1 MSTEVE
7 IRAPA
12 EQTEGTRS
20 QILRWLKSVGESVT
34 ENEPLI
40 ELETDKVTVEV
51 PSPGSGTLREI
62 LKQEQDEIG
71 PGELLGR
78 IEADGAGRSASS
90 GTRASD
96 DARVSSSNLNASADT
111 TRPGASADAV
121 RAAADAAMQ
130 GSADAVVSVPIA
142 TPNDADGG
150 RTGQGDRAGSRDAY
164 ASGTVLGSHA
174 GSNDASN
181 GQVAHQRAAGV
192 EAPGLAA
199 QPLSPAVKRL
209 LAERGLDASAVRG
222 TGQGGR
228 ITVANILA
236 HGHPGGAQSASTS
249 TAVGSAA
256 SQAQLV
262 RGAPSAGSA
271 LGGRASSGGSS
282 PNEGAELVGGG
293 AGHGRGV
300 GMGRDAGLGRDA
312 GDALFSGAGASSS
325 RSAQTAADGATD
337 AGGPWHRV
345 PHTATRKRIAEH
357 MVQSLLL
364 TAPHVTT
371 VFEADLT
378 AVLEHRQRNKD
389 DFMRRGAPLTLTAYF
404 LQATVVAIRAVPEA
418 NSRWTDSAL
427 EVFDSMHIGVA
438 TALETGLVVPV
449 LRDMQ
454 SRDLFETAK
463 GLDDLISR
471 ARYGRLTPADMRGGT
486 FTISNHGVS
495 GSLVA
500 TPIIINQPQSAIL
513 GVGKLEKRPVVVTSE
528 DTGEDR
534 IVIRPRCYVTLTID
548 HRVMDG
554 HQANRFLQT
563 FVEWLAKPQ

>member
-20 QILRWLKSVGESVT
+20 QILRWLKSVGEAVA

-78 IEADGAGRSASS
+78 IEAAGSASS
-90 GTRASD
+90 A
-96 DARVSSSNLNASADT
+96 ADT
-111 TRPGASADAV
+111 
-121 RAAADAAMQ
+121 AMQ
-130 GSADAVVSVPIA
+130 GSADAVVSVPIS

-150 RTGQGDRAGSRDAY
+150 RASQGDR
-164 ASGTVLGSHA
+164 A

-181 GQVAHQRAAGV
+181 GRVAQQRAANV

-199 QPLSPAVKRL
+199 QTLSPAVKRL

-228 ITVANILA
+228 ITVADILA
-236 HGHPGGAQSASTS
+236 YGHPGGAQRASTS
-249 TAVGSAA
+249 AAVGSAA
-256 SQAQLV
+256 SE
-262 RGAPSAGSA
+262 P
-271 LGGRASSGGSS
+271 SS
-282 PNEGAELVGGG
+282 PNEGAAIVGGG
-293 AGHGRGV
+293 AGTR
-300 GMGRDAGLGRDA
+300 RDAGGA
-312 GDALFSGAGASSS
+312 PFSGGGASSS

-337 AGGPWHRV
+337 AAGPHRRV

-357 MVQSLLL
+357 MVQSLLH

-389 DFMRRGAPLTLTAYF
+389 DFARRGAPLTLTAYL

-471 ARYGRLTPADMRGGT
+471 ARDGRLTPADMRGGT